1 MKQYKYEKALHG
13 NQKYPVAIYSEDTY
27 GAQAHYHKEYE
38 IYYLSKGSITL
49 GIDGYERKITA
60 GEVVFIDPYTEHS
73 YFKTGED
80 FHYYALL
87 FDSNILG
94 GDDDPAKLSFES
106 VRFNRYIS
114 LSEEI
119 LSRIPALLK
128 ADREH
133 IFGNEILMK
142 LFIFSIINH
151 LIATNQYSI
160 ISGMNHQS
168 GERSKAVSLA
178 TDYINLHY
186 KEQIKIEDILGLV
199 KYSQSH
205 FMRVFKAETG
215 YTLTNYIN
223 HVRIEKACLELLYS
237 SKSLTEVAIGN
248 GFSTPQYFSK
258 IFAEIM
264 SQTPKQFRNHAK
276 GLIAPPIDL

>member
-1 MKQYKYEKALHG
+1 MKNRYEKAQHG
-13 NQKYPVAIYSEDTY
+13 DQQYPVAIYSEDLY
-27 GAQAHYHKEYE
+27 GAEAHYHKEYE
-38 IYYLSKGSITL
+38 VFYLSKGSLTL
-49 GIDGYERKITA
+49 GIDGYERRLTE

-73 YFKTGED
+73 YYNNGER

-87 FDSNILG
+87 FDSDILG
-94 GDDDPAKLSFES
+94 TDDDPAKISFES

-114 LSEEI
+114 LSDEI

-151 LIATNQYSI
+151 LIATNQFSL
-160 ISGMNHQS
+160 ISNMGHIS
-168 GERSKAVSLA
+168 KGCSKAVSLA

-186 KEQIKIEDILGLV
+186 KEQIKTEDILNVV

-223 HVRIEKACLELLYS
+223 HIRVEKACLELLYS

-258 IFAEIM
+258 IFTQIM
-264 SQTPKQFRNHAK
+264 KQTPRQFRSRAK
-276 GLIAPPIDL
+276 GLIAPPIGI